1 MHPCVHSSTIH
12 KSQDMETIR
21 MSTDRWMDKED
32 VVNTY
37 NGILAIK
44 KEQNNDIY
52 SNMNA
57 TVDYHIK
64 WSQKER
70 DIWYHLYA

>member
-1 MHPCVHSSTIH
+1 
-12 KSQDMETIR
+12 
-21 MSTDRWMDKED
+21 MDKED

-64 WSQKER
+64 
-70 DIWYHLYA
+70 